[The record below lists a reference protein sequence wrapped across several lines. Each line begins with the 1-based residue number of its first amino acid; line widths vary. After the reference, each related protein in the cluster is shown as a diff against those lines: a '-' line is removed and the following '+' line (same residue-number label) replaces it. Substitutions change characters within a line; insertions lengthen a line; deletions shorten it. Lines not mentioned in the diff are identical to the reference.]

1 MQMFCCLTPNAD
13 KRKSHDNSTVNNE
26 PDEPQDVDIV
36 PEKVKDVDNGAVKSK
51 AAVDSHSIKERYE
64 RSIAL
69 TLFCED
75 VLIKHC
81 MMILLGYDKGFFV
94 YLCITLLADLVVSLT
109 TCHTLHTMHTFEL
122 FKDLDGDQQISMITH
137 F

>member
-13 KRKSHDNSTVNNE
+13 RRKSHDNSTVNNE
-26 PDEPQDVDIV
+26 PDKPKDVDIV
-36 PEKVKDVDNGAVKSK
+36 SEKLKDVDNGAVKPK
-51 AAVDSHSIKERYE
+51 AVVDSHSTKERYE

-81 MMILLGYDKGFFV
+81 MMLLLGYDESFF
-94 YLCITLLADLVVSLT
+94 CVSLYYSVGGP
-109 TCHTLHTMHTFEL
+109 CGFSDYLLHNPNNAYF
-122 FKDLDGDQQISMITH
+122 
-137 F
+137 